1 MSPQIICWELLKIER
16 NAPAFLFLCVANAD
30 NYALHI
36 GVRNVF
42 YPVLEYAYFMYGKI
56 LRELR
61 LERELSQQQLAE
73 ILGTTQKTIS
83 KYELGY
89 LDLSTE
95 MIITICKYFG
105 VTADYLLGLEED

>member
-1 MSPQIICWELLKIER
+1 MSPQAIYWDLKIKR
-16 NAPAFLFLCVANAD
+16 NAPAFLFLCVFNAD
-30 NYALHI
+30 NCALHI
-36 GVRNVF
+36 GVRSVF
-42 YPVLEYAYFMYGKI
+42 YPVLAYSYFMYGKI

-61 LERELSQQQLAE
+61 LERELSQQQLAD

-83 KYELGY
+83 KYELEY